1 MQETAGCAS
10 RAGYWYIYTP
20 DLPRSQKR
28 DAPTL
33 LRCWGPHPYLQLAA
47 SECRRR
53 QCREQKVMPLKMML
67 KCSLIYCGCPSII
80 DCYLH
85 CSKWTPLIHSAFY
98 DRFDVCRLLVE
109 CKADLTA
116 ENRYSQPRMYLF
128 HLPHLPPR
136 SDGETA
142 LEKSHHSNVSSFL
155 VTSLCCKACVA
166 FDDMRIIQTPLK
178 PLLRRISVCDEFDEL
193 RSIERDAIARLRARL
208 SAIESAMSAISM
220 RISKNDELD

>member
-1 MQETAGCAS
+1 
-10 RAGYWYIYTP
+10 
-20 DLPRSQKR
+20 
-28 DAPTL
+28 
-33 LRCWGPHPYLQLAA
+33 
-47 SECRRR
+47 
-53 QCREQKVMPLKMML
+53 MPLKMML

-80 DCYLH
+80 NCYLH

-116 ENRYSQPRMYLF
+116 ENRCSQPRMHLF

-142 LEKSHHSNVSSFL
+142 LEKSHRSNVSSFL

-220 RISKNDELD
+220 RIPKNDELD